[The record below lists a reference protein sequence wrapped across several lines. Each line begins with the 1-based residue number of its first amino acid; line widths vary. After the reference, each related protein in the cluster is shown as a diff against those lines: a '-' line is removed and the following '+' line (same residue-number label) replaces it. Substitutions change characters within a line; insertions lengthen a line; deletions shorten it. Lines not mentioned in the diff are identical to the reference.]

1 MQVRALLVKKLETW
15 QRVLSRLLVVLT
27 LARSVDRTIWKME
40 SVRLMKMYLGGVL
53 TCSIK
58 IVVSVAVQFRQEH

>member
-27 LARSVDRTIWKME
+27 LASSVDRTIWKME
-40 SVRLMKMYLGGVL
+40 SARLMKMYLGGLL

-58 IVVSVAVQFRQEH
+58 EVVSVAVQFRQEH

>member
-15 QRVLSRLLVVLT
+15 QRVLSRLFFSVDL
-27 LARSVDRTIWKME
+27 SVDRTIWKME

-58 IVVSVAVQFRQEH
+58 VVVSVAVQFRQEH

>member
-15 QRVLSRLLVVLT
+15 QRVLSRLFISVDL
-27 LARSVDRTIWKME
+27 SVDRTIWKME

-58 IVVSVAVQFRQEH
+58 VVVSVAVQFRQEH

>member
-15 QRVLSRLLVVLT
+15 QRVLSRLFISVDL
-27 LARSVDRTIWKME
+27 SVDRTIWKME

-58 IVVSVAVQFRQEH
+58 VVVSVAVQFR